1 VRVWL
6 VSDDRRLY
14 ATCRKVLVKLQDI
27 KWDLAVVP
35 SRPSTDG
42 ELYIWDYETDP
53 NLAGY
58 EGVADRK
65 HIFIVDRKNLADLR
79 SRFETPPIRVV
90 LKPVNRAL
98 LESFITDAAATQER
112 GHSHVSA
119 LRQDRDEILQELL
132 ESNLKLQEIDQARST
147 MVARGVQELRA
158 PLMAFLGYCKLLF
171 DQQLG
176 PLSADQR
183 KVIQRMQQSAQRLFR
198 LSNPMFQSSLGSE
211 IRMQPQLQA
220 GDIEECIERAVAE
233 TTPFAEARGLTI
245 QRDVIAPAG
254 RFFFDPDQ
262 ITQVLFTVLDNAVRF
277 TPKGGRIGLR
287 AYPTFWDRRARNLA
301 EGQPESDRR
310 KRRQDQPNAYR
321 VEIHDSRSRP
331 DGEPGDRTFIEYAE
345 PDPSAEI
352 RPGAHSGLSLSM
364 CQQIIESHHGHILLG
379 DEGDGSLAFVVPYL
393 QDLDRDILDIQS
405 AADRSIRAEA

>member
-1 VRVWL
+1 L

-35 SRPSTDG
+35 SRPAMDG

-53 NLAGY
+53 NLVGY
-58 EGVADRK
+58 DEVGERK
-65 HIFIVDRKNLADLR
+65 HIFVVDRKNLAALR
-79 SRFETPPIRVV
+79 SRFETPPVRVV

-98 LESFITDAAATQER
+98 LESFITDAAAAQEAR
-112 GHSHVSA
+112 GASHVSA

-158 PLMAFLGYCKLLF
+158 PLMAFLGYCKLLL

-220 GDIEECIERAVAE
+220 ADVEECIERAVVE
-233 TTPFAEARGLTI
+233 ISPFADTRGLTI
-245 QRDVIAPAG
+245 QRDVTAPPG

-262 ITQVLFTVLDNAVRF
+262 ITQVLATVLDNAVRF

-321 VEIHDSRSRP
+321 VEIHGSRSNG
-331 DGEPGDRTFIEYAE
+331 DVDPGDRMFVEYAE
-345 PDPSAEI
+345 PDPGTEI
-352 RPGAHSGLSLSM
+352 RAGAHSGLSLSM
-364 CQQIIESHHGHILLG
+364 CQQIIELHNGQILLG
-379 DEGDGSLAFVVPYL
+379 DEGDGSLAFVVPFL
-393 QDLDRDILDIQS
+393 QDLDQDILDIQS

>member
-1 VRVWL
+1 M
-6 VSDDRRLY
+6 
-14 ATCRKVLVKLQDI
+14 VKLQDI

-35 SRPSTDG
+35 SRPAHDG

-53 NLAGY
+53 DLQGY
-58 EGVADRK
+58 EGVVERK
-65 HIFIVDRKNLADLR
+65 HIFIVDRKNLVALR
-79 SRFETPPIRVV
+79 SRFKTPPVRIV

-98 LESFITDAAATQER
+98 LESFITDAATAQEGR
-112 GHSHVSA
+112 ISTI
-119 LRQDRDEILQELL
+119 RKDRDEILQGLL

-147 MVARGVQELRA
+147 MVARSVQELRA
-158 PLMAFLGYCKLLF
+158 PLMAFLGYCKLLL

-220 GDIEECIERAVAE
+220 ADIEDCIERAVLE
-233 TTPFAEARGLTI
+233 TSPFAEARGQTI
-245 QRDVIAPAG
+245 QRDVTPPAG

-262 ITQVLFTVLDNAVRF
+262 ITQVLATVLDNAVRF
-277 TPKGGRIGLR
+277 TGKGGRIDLR

-301 EGQPESDRR
+301 EGQPEADRR
-310 KRRQDQPNAYR
+310 KRRHDQPNAYR
-321 VEIHDSRSRP
+321 VEINDSSGN
-331 DGEPGDRTFIEYAE
+331 GERMFTEYAE
-345 PDPSAEI
+345 PEPNADNHRA
-352 RPGAHSGLSLSM
+352 GAHSGLSLSM
-364 CQQIIESHHGHILLG
+364 CQQIIELHHGQILLG

-393 QDLDRDILDIQS
+393 QDLEQDLLDIQS